1 MFKDM
6 IIKNKFNWLS
16 IHGINHTRL
25 VGIDKETGEACD
37 FDYLNFN
44 YYREPETGKEQIAC
58 LKKACEYYN
67 SCDVKTDK
75 FSVIEFLQEKEYIIA
90 DFFETCILK

>member
-16 IHGINHTRL
+16 IQGINHIRL

-44 YYREPETGKEQIAC
+44 YYREPETEKEQIGC
-58 LKKACEYYN
+58 LKKAREYYD
-67 SCDVKTDK
+67 SCNVKTDK
-75 FSVIEFLQEKEYIIA
+75 FSVVDFSREEDWVVEN
-90 DFFETCILK
+90 FFEACILK